1 MCVNRPI
8 HKISHFFSEIAM
20 ILSLLWADDAGA
32 ILSTEYLLLA
42 TVLVG
47 GTVGGLSTVCDAV
60 NAEWHELAG
69 SYKELS
75 QGYTIKGQSG
85 CGGSSDGSQAIDLP
99 GN

>member
-1 MCVNRPI
+1 
-8 HKISHFFSEIAM
+8 M
-20 ILSLLWADDAGA
+20 ILSRLWADDAGA

-42 TVLVG
+42 SILIT
-47 GTVGGLSTVCDAV
+47 GTVGGLSTVRDAV

-69 SYKELS
+69 SYKALS

-85 CGGSSDGSQAIDLP
+85 CSASSDGSQAIDLP